1 MKVTFARTAINHI
14 AKIHDFIAREN
25 PQRARRVAAAIYR
38 ATDHLADFPFSGRL
52 GVKPQ
57 TRELVVREY
66 PTYIIVYRVLTGED
80 AVRIIAVFHAAR
92 NKPRGGKQA
101 LLI

>member
-14 AKIHDFIAREN
+14 AKIHGYIARDN
-25 PQRARRVAAAIYR
+25 TQGARRVAAAIYQT
-38 ATDHLADFPFSGRL
+38 TDHLANFPFSGRL
-52 GVKPQ
+52 GAKPQ

-66 PTYIIVYRVLTGED
+66 PTYIIVYRVLADED

-92 NKPRGGKQA
+92 NKPRGRK
-101 LLI
+101 